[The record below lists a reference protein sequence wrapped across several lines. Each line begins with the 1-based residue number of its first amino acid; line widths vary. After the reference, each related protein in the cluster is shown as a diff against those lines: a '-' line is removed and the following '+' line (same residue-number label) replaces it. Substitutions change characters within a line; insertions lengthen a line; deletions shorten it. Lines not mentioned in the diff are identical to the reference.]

1 MSKIYIYI
9 FFKSIENEKIN
20 NITVPHFEPPVN
32 LTASTCNAVACDF
45 ESGDCMEKLEDAGFE
60 TSDERVGPMSSGVR
74 LPLGKYNLSRSF
86 KQILACFTLL

>member
-1 MSKIYIYI
+1 MKKKIT
-9 FFKSIENEKIN
+9 

-60 TSDERVGPMSSGVR
+60 TSDERVGPMSGGIR
-74 LPLGKYNLSRSF
+74 LPLGNYNLSRSF
-86 KQILACFTLL
+86 EQILTNFALL